1 LRSWRSN
8 EVLILDRS
16 AEYWGEASAMRR
28 IVLRH
33 IPESQTQRLMLE
45 RGDIDIG
52 YGLAAPDLEALK
64 AAGDVEVQSTR
75 GSGFYYLAASMKDP
89 LLADPKVRLALR
101 HLIDYEGINRTV
113 MPYYGEARQRPIQ
126 AGFLGS
132 LPDPGYKLDVAR
144 AKTLLAEAGH
154 PDGFS
159 VTLRAISDAP
169 FQNIATAIQATL
181 AQAGIQA
188 EILSG
193 SGDQIYGAMRRRE
206 FQLLVGRGGGGQQ
219 PHPESNLRAL
229 VYNPDNSDEAKLTN
243 FQGWRTAF
251 YDEQLNQMIET
262 ALVEPDQAKQ
272 ETLYEQIQERY
283 EDIVP
288 AIQPISEV
296 TDSIA
301 FRADVENLVINPA
314 WSTDLSVVTKSR

>member
-8 EVLILDRS
+8 EVLILDRTP
-16 AEYWGEASAMRR
+16 EYWGDAPAMRR
-28 IVLRH
+28 VIMRH

-52 YGLAAPDLEALK
+52 YGMAAPDLEALK
-64 AAGDVEVQSTR
+64 AAEEVKVQSTR

-89 LLADPKVRLALR
+89 MLANAKVRLALR

-113 MPYYGEARQRPIQ
+113 MPYYGEPRQRPIQ
-126 AGFLGS
+126 QGFMGS
-132 LPDPGYKLDVAR
+132 LPDPGYQLDVAQ
-144 AKTLLAEAGH
+144 AKALLAEAGH

-159 VTLRAISDAP
+159 ITLRALSEAP

-181 AQAGIQA
+181 AQAGIKA
-188 EILSG
+188 EIVSG

-243 FQGWRTAF
+243 FQGWRTSF
-251 YDEQLNQMIET
+251 FDEPLNQMIET

-272 ETLYEQIQERY
+272 EALYEQIQRRY
-283 EDIVP
+283 EEVVP

-301 FRADVENLVINPA
+301 FRADVQNLVINPA
-314 WSTDLSVVTKSR
+314 WSTDLGVVTKSR